1 MVAAF
6 HGQCHDD
13 RCAAIFIVDALSLS
27 LSLSCLF
34 LFLYFSFGMRR
45 FLCDVEGRRHRV
57 SFSFD
62 TRRSASPWISWRRT
76 RLRSLVDWFTAFW
89 FALPSFGAFATDS
102 AVCHESPELP
112 GFYRV
117 FTAVSS
123 LQLEWPR
130 LLPSFTGFCRTAQA
144 CVSKLPGFFPT
155 EFSCLKWWWKKKWEE
170 KRSIF
175 IGRPIWMG
183 FFFFPVSECRGRSLS
198 SLGLVGCAILHFLFV
213 TCDPERRSGDVNA
226 RNEPRYHR
234 FFPSLLSLHL
244 VLHSFTAFYLV
255 LLGFTG
261 FYLVLLGFT

>member
-13 RCAAIFIVDALSLS
+13 RCAAIFIVDALSLSLS

-89 FALPSFGAFATDS
+89 FALPSFGAFATDY

-155 EFSCLKWWWKKKWEE
+155 EFSCLKWWWKKKVGRKAFDFHWPTDLNGILFFP
-170 KRSIF
+170 RLGMSWPFFVFFGFGRLRHSSLSLRNVRPGTPFGWRQRAQRASLPSIF
-175 IGRPIWMG
+175 PI
-183 FFFFPVSECRGRSLS
+183 FTKLTP
-198 SLGLVGCAILHFLFV
+198 
-213 TCDPERRSGDVNA
+213 
-226 RNEPRYHR
+226 
-234 FFPSLLSLHL
+234 
-244 VLHSFTAFYLV
+244 SFT
-255 LLGFTG
+255 
-261 FYLVLLGFT
+261 